1 MNMLTQLK
9 GLLQPSG
16 SSMADLNSYMLL
28 QADIGES
35 LMLIGII
42 AAVVIGGGTLMYW
55 ASRYKKCPSNE
66 ILVVYGYIRGE
77 KSAKTFHGGGSFIWP
92 VIQSYQYMSL
102 EPMQLKVDLR
112 GALAANNI
120 RINVPSTFTVALDT
134 EPAMMNTA
142 AIRLLGMSQ
151 PAIEE
156 LASEIIFGQ
165 LRLVVA
171 QMEIEEINKDRE
183 TFEKNIRVFVGKE
196 LRTVGLNLINV
207 NIRDITDEANY
218 IQNLSEEA
226 TARARKEA
234 EISIAA
240 QDRESQVGVAREN
253 QAKDIGIAE
262 ASRERDIQVAD
273 AQAEAVKKQKTIEA
287 NRRASVAGDEARA
300 QVAEASSLAEG
311 TKGAKAAEAD
321 QRIYVKERESEAV
334 KGENESQAKIA
345 DANAELAV
353 VRAEATQR
361 GEVADREAEVAIQQA
376 QAKAEKER
384 LTAAEVVREQIDR
397 QKIEIAA
404 GAEAEKTR
412 QEAQGVAD
420 AILAKYEAE
429 AKGIRQLLD
438 SKAVGYQSLVKGCGG
453 DARAGATFLM
463 TEKIEEIVTLQTE
476 AIKNIK
482 IDKITVWDSG
492 GSNGGG
498 SGGSSTSN
506 FMSNLIKSLPPL
518 HEVAGM
524 AGVELP
530 DYLGNIKSE
539 KPAPAAAVPA
549 PKKQPE

>member
-1 MNMLTQLK
+1 MNALTHLN
-9 GLLQPSG
+9 GLLPTSG
-16 SSMADLNSYMLL
+16 GSMADLNSYMLL
-28 QADIGES
+28 QADIGDP
-35 LMLIGII
+35 LLLIGII

-92 VIQSYQYMSL
+92 VIQSYKYMSL

-151 PAIEE
+151 PDIEE

-492 GSNGGG
+492 GSNGG
-498 SGGSSTSN
+498 SSTSN

-524 AGVELP
+524 AGGELP
-530 DYLGNIKSE
+530 DYLGNIKGE
-539 KPAPAAAVPA
+539 TAKAAAPA
-549 PKKQPE
+549 PKAQAE

>member
-28 QADIGES
+28 QADIGDS

-42 AAVVIGGGTLMYW
+42 AAVVIGGGTLLYW
-55 ASRYKKCPSNE
+55 ASRYKKCPSNK

-77 KSAKTFHGGGSFIWP
+77 KSAKTFHGGGAFIWP

-142 AIRLLGMSQ
+142 AVRLLGMSQ
-151 PAIEE
+151 NDIEE

-183 TFEKNIRVFVGKE
+183 TFEKNIRELVGKE

-240 QDRESQVGVAREN
+240 QDRESQVGVAQEN

-311 TKGAKAAEAD
+311 AKGAKAAEAD
-321 QRIYVKERESEAV
+321 QRIFVKERESEAV

-345 DANAELAV
+345 DANASLAV

-429 AKGIRQLLD
+429 AKGVRQVLD
-438 SKAVGYQSLVKGCGG
+438 SKAEGYQSLVKGCGG

-463 TEKIEEIVTLQTE
+463 TEKIEEIVMLQTE

-492 GSNGGG
+492 NGE
-498 SGGSSTSN
+498 SGSSTSN
-506 FMSNLIKSLPPL
+506 FMSSMIKSLPPL

-530 DYLGNIKSE
+530 DYLGNIKGE
-539 KPAPAAAVPA
+539 KPAPKAAAPA
-549 PKKQPE
+549 PKAQAE

>member
-1 MNMLTQLK
+1 MNALTHLN
-9 GLLQPSG
+9 GLLPTSG
-16 SSMADLNSYMLL
+16 GSMADLNGYTLL
-28 QADIGES
+28 QVEFLDS

-42 AAVVIGGGTLMYW
+42 AAVLITGGTLMYW

-77 KSAKTFHGGGSFIWP
+77 RSAKTYHGGGAFIWP

-151 PAIEE
+151 PDIEE

-345 DANAELAV
+345 DANAQLAV

-492 GSNGGG
+492 GSNGG
-498 SGGSSTSN
+498 SSTSN

-530 DYLGNIKSE
+530 DYLGNIKGE
-539 KPAPAAAVPA
+539 TAKAAAPA
-549 PKKQPE
+549 PKAQAE

>member
-1 MNMLTQLK
+1 MNALTHLS
-9 GLLQPSG
+9 GLLPTSG
-16 SSMADLNSYMLL
+16 GSMADLNGYTLL
-28 QADIGES
+28 QAGFGES

-42 AAVVIGGGTLMYW
+42 AAVLIIGGTLMYW

-77 KSAKTFHGGGSFIWP
+77 RSAKTYHGGGAFIWP

-134 EPAMMNTA
+134 DPAMMNTA

-151 PAIEE
+151 PDIEE

-345 DANAELAV
+345 NANAELAV

-361 GEVADREAEVAIQQA
+361 GEVADREAEVTIQQA

-530 DYLGNIKSE
+530 DYLGNIKGE
-539 KPAPAAAVPA
+539 TAKAAAPA
-549 PKKQPE
+549 PKAQAE

>member
-1 MNMLTQLK
+1 MNALTHLN
-9 GLLQPSG
+9 GLLPTSG
-16 SSMADLNSYMLL
+16 GSMADLNGYTLL
-28 QADIGES
+28 QAGFGES

-42 AAVVIGGGTLMYW
+42 AAVLIIGGTLMYW

-66 ILVVYGYIRGE
+66 IMVVYGYIRGE
-77 KSAKTFHGGGSFIWP
+77 RSAKTYHGGGAFIWP

-134 EPAMMNTA
+134 DPAMMNTA

-151 PAIEE
+151 PDIEE

-234 EISIAA
+234 EISLAA

-253 QAKDIGIAE
+253 QAKDIGSAE

-492 GSNGGG
+492 GSNGG
-498 SGGSSTSN
+498 SSTSN

-530 DYLGNIKSE
+530 DYLGNIKGE
-539 KPAPAAAVPA
+539 TAKAAAPA
-549 PKKQPE
+549 PKAQAE

>member
-1 MNMLTQLK
+1 MNALTHLN
-9 GLLQPSG
+9 GLLPTSG
-16 SSMADLNSYMLL
+16 GSMADLNGYTLL
-28 QADIGES
+28 QAGFGES

-42 AAVVIGGGTLMYW
+42 AAVLIIGGTLMYW

-66 ILVVYGYIRGE
+66 IMVVYGYIRGE
-77 KSAKTFHGGGSFIWP
+77 RSAKTYHGGGAFIWP

-134 EPAMMNTA
+134 DPAMMNTA

-151 PAIEE
+151 PDIEE

-492 GSNGGG
+492 GSNGG
-498 SGGSSTSN
+498 SSTSN

-530 DYLGNIKSE
+530 DYLGNIKGE
-539 KPAPAAAVPA
+539 TAKAAAPA
-549 PKKQPE
+549 PKAQAE